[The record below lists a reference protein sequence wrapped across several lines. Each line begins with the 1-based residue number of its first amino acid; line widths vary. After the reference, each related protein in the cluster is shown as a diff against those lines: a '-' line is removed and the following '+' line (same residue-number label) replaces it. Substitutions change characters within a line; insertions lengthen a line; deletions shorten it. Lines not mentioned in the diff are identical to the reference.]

1 MKRILTVWWEGKIVG
16 ELTQDA
22 GGDLGFSY
30 AADWLGD
37 ESTPAISASL
47 PKRMEP
53 FSRREC
59 RPFFGGLLPE
69 ERQREAAAQALG
81 VSSANDFAL
90 LDRLGGDVAGALQFL
105 HPGEHPPSP
114 SGLWKPHPLTDEGLL
129 RILDALP
136 ARPLLAG
143 EGGLRLSLAGAQAK
157 VPVVLVKGLIALPL
171 PEQPTTHILKPAI
184 PRFEA
189 TTENEAFAMKLAAA
203 AGLDTAAVEP
213 RIVPTPNGKVLTFLL
228 VRRYDRTKDAIL
240 GVRRL
245 HQEDF
250 CQALGVPTER
260 KYQSEGG
267 PSLQEGFSL
276 LRRVSARPAA
286 DVLKLLDA
294 VIFNAII
301 GNADAHAKNFSILY
315 GSTGPRLAPLYDL
328 LSTVIYPELSAKF
341 AMKIGR
347 QARLEDL
354 TAQGWS
360 DFAKQAE
367 LGLPFVRRRVGELA
381 TRVSEVASATCAEL
395 AISGLDLAALERLA
409 GLVQERAEACAASL
423 VRNG

>member
-1 MKRILTVWWEGKIVG
+1 MKRILTVWWEGKSVG
-16 ELTQDA
+16 ELTQDK

-30 AADWLGD
+30 GADWLEDG
-37 ESTPAISASL
+37 STPAISASL
-47 PKRMEP
+47 PKRVEP

-69 ERQREAAAQALG
+69 ERQRAAAAQALG
-81 VSSANDFAL
+81 ISSANDFAL

-105 HPGEHPPSP
+105 HPGEHPPLP
-114 SGLWKPHPLTDEGLL
+114 SGLWKPHPLTEEGLL

-143 EGGLRLSLAGAQAK
+143 EGSLRLSLAGAQAK
-157 VPVVLVKGLIALPL
+157 VPVVLVEGAVALPL
-171 PEQPTTHILKPAI
+171 PEQPTTHILKPSI

-189 TTENEAFAMKLAAA
+189 TTENEAFAMKLAVA
-203 AGLDTAAVEP
+203 AGLNTAAVEP
-213 RIVPTPNGKVLTFLL
+213 RIVRTPSGKVLTFLL
-228 VRRYDRTKDAIL
+228 VERYDRTKDASL

-267 PSLQEGFSL
+267 PSLKDSFAL

-294 VIFNAII
+294 VIFNAVV

-315 GSTGPRLAPLYDL
+315 GGTGPRLAPLYDL
-328 LSTVIYPELSAKF
+328 LSTVIYPELFAKF
-341 AMKIGR
+341 AMKIAG

-354 TAQGWS
+354 NAQRWS
-360 DFAKQAE
+360 DFAKKAE
-367 LGLPFVRRRVGELA
+367 LGLPFVRRRIGELTA
-381 TRVSEVASATCAEL
+381 RISEVASATCAGL
-395 AISGLDLAALERLA
+395 AISGLNLAALERLS
-409 GLVQERAEACAASL
+409 GLVQERAEVCAASF
-423 VRNG
+423 VRKG